1 MKKFTCQ
8 DVTVQQKENG
18 YTGFFSIN
26 QYTLD
31 HGMYRGGQMKNLTR
45 ECFERGHAVGVLAYD
60 PWQDSIIFLEQFR
73 IGAYAHIMAEEN
85 NTHTSEQ
92 NRQKTPWLVEIIAG
106 IVEAGES
113 CEDVAHR
120 EAQEE
125 AGIELLALEPIGN
138 FYSSPGGSSE
148 NTQLYC
154 GCVNSKGVEGIYGL
168 AEEGEDILVQCVSYS
183 DAVNLLTS
191 GALNNASSLIS
202 MQWLMLHHDEI
213 QKKWQNNLDLTHKS

>member
-8 DVTVQQKENG
+8 DVTVQQKKTG
-18 YTGFFSIN
+18 YKNFFTIN
-26 QYTLD
+26 QYTLE
-31 HGMYRGGQMKNLTR
+31 HALFKGGQIHDLKR

-73 IGAYAHIMAEEN
+73 IGAYVHLMAEEN
-85 NTHTSEQ
+85 NNHSDQ
-92 NRQKTPWLVEIIAG
+92 HSPWLVEIIAG
-106 IVEAGES
+106 IVEQGES

-125 AGIELLALEPIGN
+125 AGVELLALEPIGC

-148 NTQLYC
+148 STQLYC
-154 GCVNSKGVEGIYGL
+154 GCVNSEGVEGVHGL
-168 AEEGEDILVQCVSYS
+168 VEEGEDILVQCVSYS

-191 GALNNASSLIS
+191 GALNNASTLIS

-213 QKKWQNNLDLTHKS
+213 QKKWQNNLDSTYKN